1 MEDEIY
7 LSWLIHLNHLYKFSV
22 IPLDVEIYGCDV
34 GILFKEDNKIR
45 CLGCNL
51 TSCDKM
57 KYQEILDFKEI
68 NVKTYPEAF
77 NTFEEVKNYL
87 LEKRIDILLKS
98 L

>member
-7 LSWLIHLNHLYKFSV
+7 LSWLIYLNHPCKFSV
-22 IPLDVEIYGCDV
+22 IPLDVEIYGYDM

-51 TSCDKM
+51 KSCKDI
-57 KYQEILDFKEI
+57 KYQEILDFRGI

-77 NTFEEVKNYL
+77 DTFEEVENYL
-87 LEKRIDILLKS
+87 CRKRIDILCKL